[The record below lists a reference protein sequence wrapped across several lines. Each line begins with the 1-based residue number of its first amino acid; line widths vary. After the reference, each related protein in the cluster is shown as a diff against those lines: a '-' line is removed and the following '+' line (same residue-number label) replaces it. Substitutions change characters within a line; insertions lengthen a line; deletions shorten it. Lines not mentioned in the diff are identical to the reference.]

1 MMARQNIRIIL
12 KSGKEFVVVC
22 DEFTCKYSGVTGGLA
37 SCKYEGATQNIPL
50 YLDMDQIAAILQ
62 EKIESDEKRTHD
74 AEDTL

>member
-22 DEFTCKYSGVTGGLA
+22 DEFTCKYSGVTGALT

-50 YLDMDQIAAILQ
+50 YLDMNQIAAILQ
-62 EKIESDEKRTHD
+62 EKIE
-74 AEDTL
+74 AEEGT

>member
-1 MMARQNIRIIL
+1 MARQNIRIIL

-37 SCKYEGATQNIPL
+37 SCKYEGATRNIPL

-62 EKIESDEKRTHD
+62 EKIESDEKREHD